1 MADVMHGSRLALPI
15 SLELRAIPSRTMA
28 YASPLIAL
36 ALTMVFGLL
45 LFALLGK
52 DPVAGLRVFLV
63 EPLVSKRAIG
73 EVLLKTVPLVLCAL
87 GLSVCYR
94 ANVWNIGAEGQLI
107 VGGIFAAATIIYF
120 DTPTPAI
127 PGAFALVLAIVA
139 GLIGGALWAAITALL
154 RDRFHANEILVS
166 LMLTYIAQL
175 LLLYVVNGPLKDP
188 NGMNFPQSIVFD
200 SAFVLPT
207 LVAGTRL
214 HVGFLFMLVMTA
226 AMTLFVFRSFAGY
239 RLQVGGL
246 APQGRALCGFLV
258 ACGAVD
264 GAAGVRRPCGY
275 CRRLRGHGADR
286 ATAAIHFSRLRL
298 CRYRCGVRRP
308 LESGGHRAGCDRDV
322 AVLYRWR
329 ACAIAPG
336 PAIGHYRS
344 VPGDAAVLPA
354 RLRHAHRIP
363 PALARTLLIGPHTWK
378 VSLP

>member
-1 MADVMHGSRLALPI
+1 MAEVMHGSRLALPV

-36 ALTMVFGLL
+36 VLTMVFGLL

-52 DPVAGLRVFLV
+52 DPVAGLRVFLI

-127 PGAFALVLAIVA
+127 PGGFALVLAIIA

-166 LMLTYIAQL
+166 LMLT
-175 LLLYVVNGPLKDP
+175 DP
-188 NGMNFPQSIVFD
+188 NGMNFPQSMVFD

-207 LVAGTRL
+207 LMAGTRL

-246 APQGRALCGFLV
+246 APQAARYAGFSSRKALWTALLISGGLAGIAGAFEVTGPIGQLLPSISPGYGF
-258 ACGAVD
+258 
-264 GAAGVRRPCGY
+264 
-275 CRRLRGHGADR
+275 
-286 ATAAIHFSRLRL
+286 AAIVVAFVGRLNPVGTVLGAIVMSLFYIGGELAQSRLGLPSAITGVFQGMLLFFLLACDTLIEYRL
-298 CRYRCGVRRP
+298 
-308 LESGGHRAGCDRDV
+308 
-322 AVLYRWR
+322 RWR
-329 ACAIAPG
+329 A
-336 PAIGHYRS
+336 H
-344 VPGDAAVLPA
+344 
-354 RLRHAHRIP
+354 H
-363 PALARTLLIGPHTWK
+363 
-378 VSLP
+378 

>member
-1 MADVMHGSRLALPI
+1 MADVMHGSRLALPV

-36 ALTMVFGLL
+36 VLTMVFGLL

-127 PGAFALVLAIVA
+127 PGGFALVLAIIA

-246 APQGRALCGFLV
+246 APQAARYAGFSSRAALWTALLVSGGLAGIAGAFEVTGPIGQLLPSISPGYGF
-258 ACGAVD
+258 
-264 GAAGVRRPCGY
+264 
-275 CRRLRGHGADR
+275 
-286 ATAAIHFSRLRL
+286 AAIVVAFVGRLNPVGTVLGAIVMSLFYIGGELAQSRLGLPSAITGVFQGMLLFFLLACDTLIEYRL
-298 CRYRCGVRRP
+298 
-308 LESGGHRAGCDRDV
+308 
-322 AVLYRWR
+322 RWR
-329 ACAIAPG
+329 A
-336 PAIGHYRS
+336 H
-344 VPGDAAVLPA
+344 
-354 RLRHAHRIP
+354 H
-363 PALARTLLIGPHTWK
+363 
-378 VSLP
+378 

>member
-1 MADVMHGSRLALPI
+1 MAEVMHGSRLALPI

-36 ALTMVFGLL
+36 VLTMVFGLL

-52 DPVAGLRVFLV
+52 DPVAGLRVFLI
-63 EPLVSKRAIG
+63 EPLASKRAIG

-107 VGGIFAAATIIYF
+107 AF
-120 DTPTPAI
+120 DTPTPSI
-127 PGAFALVLAIVA
+127 PGSFALVLAIVA

-175 LLLYVVNGPLKDP
+175 LLLYMVNGPLKDP

-207 LVAGTRL
+207 LMAGTRL

-246 APQGRALCGFLV
+246 APQAARYAGFSSRKALWTALLISGGLAGIAGAFEVTGPIGQLLPSISPGYGF
-258 ACGAVD
+258 
-264 GAAGVRRPCGY
+264 
-275 CRRLRGHGADR
+275 
-286 ATAAIHFSRLRL
+286 AAIVVAFVGRLNPVGTVLGAIVMSLFYIGGELAQSRLGLPSAITGVFQGMLLFFLLACDTLIEYRL
-298 CRYRCGVRRP
+298 
-308 LESGGHRAGCDRDV
+308 
-322 AVLYRWR
+322 RWR
-329 ACAIAPG
+329 A
-336 PAIGHYRS
+336 H
-344 VPGDAAVLPA
+344 
-354 RLRHAHRIP
+354 H
-363 PALARTLLIGPHTWK
+363 
-378 VSLP
+378 